1 MVKYSVL
8 RKSDSGADERL
19 GSTGGRYADRG
30 RISVENT
37 GFRENQAVEYPSGI
51 PSDRKG

>member
-19 GSTGGRYADRG
+19 GSTGGRLPYKKEQIR
-30 RISVENT
+30 V
-37 GFRENQAVEYPSGI
+37 
-51 PSDRKG
+51 